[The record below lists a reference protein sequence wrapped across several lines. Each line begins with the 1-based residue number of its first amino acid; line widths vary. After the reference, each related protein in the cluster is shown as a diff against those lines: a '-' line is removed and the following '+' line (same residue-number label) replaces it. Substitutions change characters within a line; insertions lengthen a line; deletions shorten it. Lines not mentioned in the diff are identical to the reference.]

1 MLRPLILISLFL
13 AFALGQAS
21 CGGTEVP
28 EIDAN
33 YELQERARID
43 AAIADLDV
51 LRADPEQGQIAAAAI
66 GRYLRARDEARR
78 FNESL
83 GEELGI
89 EEGDELPPGVAPV
102 IADDELLNPAREAVP
117 SLFGPTGEAV
127 VPEDLRQFRAA
138 AASDLVAAMRPAVAD
153 PAELLLARATRESLD
168 AIYPDRDGL
177 TRHELV
183 ADAAAALEPYWPDL
197 ASELESAIGRS
208 G

>member
-1 MLRPLILISLFL
+1 MPRPRILISLLL
-13 AFALGQAS
+13 AFALLPAS
-21 CGGTEVP
+21 CGGEEVP

-33 YELQERARID
+33 YELQERERID
-43 AAIADLDV
+43 SAIVDLDA
-51 LRADPEQGQIAAAAI
+51 LRADPDQAQIAAAAI
-66 GRYLRARDEARR
+66 GHYLRARDEAGQ

-117 SLFGPTGEAV
+117 SLFGPSGEAI

-138 AASDLVAAMRPAVAD
+138 AASDLVAAMRPVVAD
-153 PAELLLARATRESLD
+153 PAELPLARATLESLN
-168 AIYPDRDGL
+168 ATYPDRDGL
-177 TRHELV
+177 MRRELV

-197 ASELESAIGRS
+197 ASELESAIGGS